1 MIKKLFV
8 LNQFILGFILIGLLI
23 FPKIF
28 SYEKSNKFLIR
39 QVTNSYDIYL
49 VNNTYIISDFQ
60 GSGGFILG
68 GLISADKIPDI
79 NRLNKDDIN
88 KIIDNDLDYSFSS
101 NSFPDNSLYIG
112 NYDFDKNIEI
122 FTFGFLDTSFMHPI
136 EISKN
141 GEIRKENIFSYAL
154 IYFLASFWML
164 PNFII
169 CIIFLFYYL
178 IVCII
183 YVIVYLSKR
192 KKTKKLSRMCE

>member
-8 LNQFILGFILIGLLI
+8 LNQFILGFILVGLFI
-23 FPKIF
+23 FPKYF
-28 SYEKSNKFLIR
+28 SYEKSNKFLVR
-39 QVTNSYDIYL
+39 QVTNSYGIYL
-49 VNNTYIISDFQ
+49 ANNTYIISDFQ

-68 GLISADKIPDI
+68 GLISADKIT
-79 NRLNKDDIN
+79 DIN
-88 KIIDNDLDYSFSS
+88 KLNNEEIEKVIDNNLDYKFPS
-101 NSFPDNSLYIG
+101 NGFPDNSLYIG
-112 NYDFDKNIEI
+112 NFDFDKNIEI

-141 GEIRKENIFSYAL
+141 GEIRKENIFTYAL

-183 YVIVYLSKR
+183 YVIICLSKR
-192 KKTKKLSRMCE
+192 KKANKYIMDV

>member
-68 GLISADKIPDI
+68 GLIAADKIPDI
-79 NRLNKDDIN
+79 NKLNNEEIEKV
-88 KIIDNDLDYSFSS
+88 IDNKLDYRFPS
-101 NSFPDNSLYIG
+101 NGFPDNSLFIG
-112 NYDFDKNIEI
+112 NFDFDKNIEI

-136 EISKN
+136 EINKN
-141 GEIRKENIFSYAL
+141 GTIREENIFTYAL

-178 IVCII
+178 IICII
-183 YVIVYLSKR
+183 YVIACLSKR
-192 KKTKKLSRMCE
+192 KKIKKLSRMCE

>member
-68 GLISADKIPDI
+68 GLIAADKIPYI
-79 NRLNKDDIN
+79 NILNNEEIK
-88 KIIDNDLDYSFSS
+88 KVIDNNLDYIFPS
-101 NSFPDNSLYIG
+101 NGYPDNSLYIG
-112 NYDFDKNIEI
+112 NFDFDKNIEI

-141 GEIRKENIFSYAL
+141 GEIRKENIFTYAL

-183 YVIVYLSKR
+183 YVIVFLSKR
-192 KKTKKLSRMCE
+192 KKANKIITNM

>member
-68 GLISADKIPDI
+68 GLMAADKIPDI
-79 NRLNKDDIN
+79 NKLNNEEIK
-88 KIIDNDLDYSFSS
+88 KVIDNNLDYIFPS
-101 NSFPDNSLYIG
+101 NGYPDNSLYIG
-112 NYDFDKNIEI
+112 NFDFDKNIEI
-122 FTFGFLDTSFMHPI
+122 FT
-136 EISKN
+136 
-141 GEIRKENIFSYAL
+141 
-154 IYFLASFWML
+154 
-164 PNFII
+164 
-169 CIIFLFYYL
+169 
-178 IVCII
+178 
-183 YVIVYLSKR
+183 
-192 KKTKKLSRMCE
+192 

>member
-68 GLISADKIPDI
+68 GLISADKIPNI
-79 NRLNKDDIN
+79 NRLNKEEIE
-88 KIIDNDLDYSFSS
+88 KIIDNDLDYSFPC
-101 NSFPDNSLYIG
+101 NSFPDNDIYIG
-112 NYDFDKNIEI
+112 NFDFDKNIEI
-122 FTFGFLDTSFMHPI
+122 FTFGLLDTSFMHPI

-141 GEIRKENIFSYAL
+141 GEIRKENIFTYAL
-154 IYFLASFWML
+154 IYFLASFWMF

-183 YVIVYLSKR
+183 YVIVFLSKR
-192 KKTKKLSRMCE
+192 KKANKIITNM